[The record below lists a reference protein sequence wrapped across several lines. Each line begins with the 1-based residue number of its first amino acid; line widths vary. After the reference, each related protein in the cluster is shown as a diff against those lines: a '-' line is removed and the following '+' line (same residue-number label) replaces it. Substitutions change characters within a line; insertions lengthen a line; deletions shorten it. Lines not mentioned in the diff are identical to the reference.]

1 MNYWAPKRPSIDFVV
16 AGDDV
21 LIKLSGTVDVSC
33 RDEMKAAFY
42 LAMVTAR
49 NVILD
54 AADLALVDVGTVM
67 LVGQTADHLR
77 NRGRTLHVVNPRP
90 SVRRLLMTLHQ
101 EALVADPP
109 GPQGADPPVDCG

>member
-1 MNYWAPKRPSIDFVV
+1 MNYWAPQGPAIDYVV

-21 LIKLSGTVDVSC
+21 LVKLSGTVDVSC

-67 LVGQTADHLR
+67 LLSQTADHLR
-77 NRGRTLHVVNPRP
+77 KRGRALHVVNPRP
-90 SVRRLLMTLHQ
+90 SVRRLLITLHQ
-101 EALVADPP
+101 ESLVADPHEP
-109 GPQGADPPVDCG
+109 RDAHTAADD